1 MRNIVCLGYQM
12 VELSIIAFLTECLN
26 TSVMLQI
33 FHTAPTAIRAQ
44 WTAFFVS
51 VTSVVSLFYDN
62 YITQPTRGF
71 YIAASIMFCATVA
84 QLFLPYVCP
93 FINEEDL
100 VTGRNRD
107 KGYEK
112 DAKTLLSQRAI
123 GISYTSRRK
132 TRLSSVYIPGSRR

>member
-1 MRNIVCLGYQM
+1 M
-12 VELSIIAFLTECLN
+12 VELSIIAFFTECLN

-44 WTAFFVS
+44 WTGFFVS
-51 VTSVVSLFYDN
+51 VTTVASFFYEN
-62 YITQPTRGF
+62 FLTQPTHGL
-71 YIAASIMFCATVA
+71 YIAASIMFCAAVS

-112 DAKTLLSQRAI
+112 EAKNLLSQRAI